1 MALLPLNPDGLE
13 KKLKQLYRLHAPDRD
28 LVANVIV
35 DDFKSYIT
43 DNFLVSPEE
52 SHQLAKI
59 DDLLCTYLATQF
71 ALCIKFK
78 LPIEIHQQDA
88 PEEQGYHTQK
98 ILANKILLSVDAA
111 NGEIIAEGKLKLN
124 IMHNFIN

>member
-13 KKLKQLYRLHAPDRD
+13 KKLKQLYRLNAPDRE

-35 DDFKSYIT
+35 EDFKSYIT

-52 SHQLAKI
+52 SYQLAKM

-71 ALCIKFK
+71 TLCIKYK
-78 LPIEIHQQDA
+78 LPIEVHQQGI
-88 PEEQGYHTQK
+88 PEEQGYYTQQ
-98 ILANKILLSVDAA
+98 ILANKILLSIDSA
-111 NGEIIAEGKLKLN
+111 NGEIIADGKLKIS

>member
-52 SHQLAKI
+52 SDQLAKM
-59 DDLLCTYLATQF
+59 DELLCAYLATQF
-71 ALCIKFK
+71 AICIKFK
-78 LPIEIHQQDA
+78 LPIEVHQVEA
-88 PEEQGYHTQK
+88 PEEQGYYTQQ
-98 ILANKILLSVDAA
+98 ILANKILLTLDVAT
-111 NGEIIAEGKLKLN
+111 GELKTDGKLKLN